1 MSNRF
6 LEEYLIYFNFWLMQR
21 ENVQYVANSKNYWY
35 RSESEKSGLWV
46 KKTCGGNYFHLNQIH
61 VHITNSSLIL
71 VFGAFGQA
79 EYIEDIWNFPIFPC
93 PPQMRVLF
101 KLLQNGQFWLFW
113 QDFKNS
119 HRSAMIDISKSF
131 ILMMDTYSQI
141 YIKSNFQDLTF
152 WAGKCRKLL
161 IFKAADFA
169 YEIAKNAFWRSFC
182 SWKTPISWLV
192 TIKWPLQTPM
202 LVVVLMMINPHFLML
217 KSAILKLCQ
226 LLHFESLHCFKFRFL
241 SRFVLS
247 PLGPNVYKQVWDQ
260 KQPLLRLFALPT
272 N

>member
-1 MSNRF
+1 MNNRF

-46 KKTCGGNYFHLNQIH
+46 KKTCEGNYFHLNQIH
-61 VHITNSSLIL
+61 VPITKSSLIL

-79 EYIEDIWNFPIFPC
+79 EHIEDIWKIPIFPWP

-101 KLLQNGQFWLFW
+101 KLLQNVQFWLFW

-141 YIKSNFQDLTF
+141 YIKSNFQDPTF
-152 WAGKCRKLL
+152 WAGK
-161 IFKAADFA
+161 IADFQSF
-169 YEIAKNAFWRSFC
+169 FWR
-182 SWKTPISWLV
+182 
-192 TIKWPLQTPM
+192 
-202 LVVVLMMINPHFLML
+202 FL
-217 KSAILKLCQ
+217 C
-226 LLHFESLHCFKFRFL
+226 L
-241 SRFVLS
+241 STF
-247 PLGPNVYKQVWDQ
+247 
-260 KQPLLRLFALPT
+260 
-272 N
+272 